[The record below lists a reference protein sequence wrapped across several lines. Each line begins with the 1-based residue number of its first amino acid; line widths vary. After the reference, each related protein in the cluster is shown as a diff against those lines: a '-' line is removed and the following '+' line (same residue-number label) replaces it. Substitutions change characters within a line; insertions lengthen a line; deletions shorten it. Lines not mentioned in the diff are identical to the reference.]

1 MALIKRNL
9 RWFLKILT
17 GMKFG
22 ILKIEILIVLFS
34 ILLIFLQTF
43 NNTVDKHAHLE
54 ELNSINNKKII
65 YRKYIHVK
73 DLLDKILK
81 PSKARALLTVFETS
95 KVNMKKLL
103 KRY

>member
-1 MALIKRNL
+1 
-9 RWFLKILT
+9 
-17 GMKFG
+17 MKFG

-73 DLLDKILK
+73 DLDKILK
-81 PSKARALLTVFETS
+81 SSKARALLTVFETS